1 MKAVWV
7 AWIVCLL
14 GATAA
19 PAEDLIPQCSAVTGW
34 TQKGKVRG
42 FVPDNLFDYMD
53 GNAEGY
59 ILYGFQKMTGITCVS
74 GERSILIDVSEMAS
88 PEMAYGMFTAN
99 RHPRYPTSRIGT
111 AGQIMPRRATFA
123 KGKYYVELAAN
134 GAKDLTE
141 PLEAFIKIVEPRIP
155 GPTDLPAILDWFPKE
170 QLEKGSVRL
179 VPQSVLGLR
188 VLKRGY
194 IARYDY
200 GRAFLVK
207 EASPEEAVAV
217 LEKLKARLKD
227 TASLPVA
234 DGGIVG
240 TDRYLGR
247 MAVARKGSWLTGYA
261 SIKDGEDTEARVST
275 LAAAIP

>member
-7 AWIVCLL
+7 ALIICSL

-19 PAEDLIPQCSAVTGW
+19 VAEDLIPRCSAVAGW
-34 TQKGKVRG
+34 TQKGKVRS

-141 PLEAFIKIVEPRIP
+141 PLEAFVKIVEPRIP

-170 QLEKGSVRL
+170 QLQEGSVRL
-179 VPQSVLGLR
+179 VPVPTLEELR
-188 VLKRGY
+188 G
-194 IARYDY
+194 IARDMDMSNI
-200 GRAFLVK
+200 R
-207 EASPEEAVAV
+207 
-217 LEKLKARLKD
+217 EK
-227 TASLPVA
+227 V
-234 DGGIVG
+234 
-240 TDRYLGR
+240 DRF
-247 MAVARKGSWLTGYA
+247 
-261 SIKDGEDTEARVST
+261 
-275 LAAAIP
+275 